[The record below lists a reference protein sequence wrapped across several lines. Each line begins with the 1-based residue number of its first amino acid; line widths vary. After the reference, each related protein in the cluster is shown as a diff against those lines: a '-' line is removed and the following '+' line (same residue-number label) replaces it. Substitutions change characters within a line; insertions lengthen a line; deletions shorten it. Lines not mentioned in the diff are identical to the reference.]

1 MQAEDFATL
10 SLLSSQPLPLFYM
23 QLPRQCQHFTKWQKG
38 LTPKEHKEGTQ
49 SLGDGIQPKSYD
61 KRDVIINNEPEISI
75 DIDKCS
81 CGNSVIRDNQS
92 VQIIEVAL
100 TLKVKS
106 PPVNIADLQ
115 LYMGDEMLKLLS
127 PAMPITQRNNKE
139 CYITKYKLSLGTI
152 YKVEKDS
159 RKKYHIRVVTKRQ
172 EVDSEV
178 FSINNP

>member
-1 MQAEDFATL
+1 MG
-10 SLLSSQPLPLFYM
+10 Y
-23 QLPRQCQHFTKWQKG
+23 
-38 LTPKEHKEGTQ
+38 
-49 SLGDGIQPKSYD
+49 GIQP
-61 KRDVIINNEPEISI
+61 IIAEPEITI

-81 CGNSVIRDNQS
+81 WGNSVIRDNQS

-106 PPVNIADLQ
+106 PPVNITDLQ

-127 PAMPITQRNNKE
+127 PVMPITQENKRG
-139 CYITKYKLSLGTI
+139 CYIAEYELTLATI
-152 YKVEKDS
+152 YKVAKDN
-159 RKKYHIRVVTKRQ
+159 RDKYHIRVVTERQ